1 MEVTSSNNKVAIEVK
16 TTDSF
21 FCPICM
27 ECVPL
32 LYTVKWT
39 SCKHMY
45 FFYNLYYRCCRNCL
59 FTYAV
64 TSINSGIVHIKCF
77 IPECNEYL
85 SPQYIRLLL
94 PDSIYRKYIYSSN

>member
-32 LYTVKWT
+32 VYTVKWT

-45 FFYNLYYRCCRNCL
+45 FFL
-59 FTYAV
+59 
-64 TSINSGIVHIKCF
+64 
-77 IPECNEYL
+77 
-85 SPQYIRLLL
+85 
-94 PDSIYRKYIYSSN
+94 

>member
-32 LYTVKWT
+32 VYTVKWT

-45 FFYNLYYRCCRNCL
+45 FFIIYIIG
-59 FTYAV
+59 AV
-64 TSINSGIVHIKCF
+64 EIV
-77 IPECNEYL
+77 YL
-85 SPQYIRLLL
+85 HMPLHQLIVV
-94 PDSIYRKYIYSSN
+94 